1 MRMMTPL
8 AMFEAYE
15 LYVDN
20 GYPAD
25 RQQFLDAYIGEWSD
39 WESFVKEQQND
50 TPPASAPE
58 QVWAH
63 HKYWTQP
70 EALAS
75 EYTAL
80 TSSSGTVY
88 IIHAH

>member
-39 WESFVKEQQND
+39 WKSFVKEQQDN
-50 TPPASAPE
+50 TPPADAPQ
-58 QVWAH
+58 QVWDH
-63 HKYWTQP
+63 HNYWTQ
-70 EALAS
+70 EEVLAAD
-75 EYTAL
+75 YTAL
-80 TSSSGTVY
+80 TSSSDTVY
-88 IIHAH
+88 VFHTP